1 MNYMIGGF
9 SVPELGYNSLA
20 NEIYLNSAVNTT
32 FLG

>member
-1 MNYMIGGF
+1 MIGGF